1 MVCGGSVSAEWILI
15 RNFGTLLFFSMK
27 KSVLFLLFVAVVLMA
42 NGRAVK
48 DFNVQSP
55 DGLLQVKVEV
65 GKAVNYSLT
74 YRGAPILSSSEV
86 SLTLADGKV
95 WGKGVKLRKAV
106 LHEVDETIPSPFY
119 KKSEVSD
126 HYQEL
131 VLVFSGYRLLFRAYD
146 EGMAYRFESTSADS
160 LIVQSEQATF
170 RFPEDFTTYTPY
182 ANAIGTLSE
191 QLGNSFESCYV
202 HLPLSRLDTGRL
214 AFLPLIVEADRG
226 VKVAITESDLENYP
240 GMFLHNADGGLQLTG
255 VFAEYPHTVQKGGP
269 SGTDVKQYVNS
280 RYPWLTKAFPHQR
293 FPWRVV
299 CVAENEAQLLANDMV
314 YRLAEAPRFQD
325 VSWVRPGKV
334 AWEWWNSFGVFNVP
348 FTVGRNTDT
357 YKYYVDF
364 ASRNKIEYV
373 ILDGGWSVGADL
385 LQVQPDIDLPEL
397 LRYAKERQVGIILWA
412 GFWHIDKNMEEV
424 FRHYS
429 EMGVKGFKLDF
440 VDRDDALAVNFHYR
454 AAAIA
459 AKYHLLLDFHGTYK
473 PTGISRTYP
482 NVLNFE
488 GVNGQEQNR
497 WSTMAQYNQV
507 QYDVEMPFARMLA
520 GPVDYTQGAMLNA
533 TRAEYRMSSVEP
545 MSQGTRCHQLAEYVV
560 FFSPLNML
568 CDGPTRYEREPECT
582 SFIAQVPTVWDETLP
597 LQSEIGEYVAVARR
611 KGAVWYVGVVN
622 NWTPRTLKLSLRD
635 IGGVYQAEAFVD
647 GPNAA
652 LYGQDYLKRL
662 MEVDTS
668 KLLTIELAP
677 GGGFAMRLTK

>member
-1 MVCGGSVSAEWILI
+1 M
-15 RNFGTLLFFSMK
+15 
-27 KSVLFLLFVAVVLMA
+27 
-42 NGRAVK
+42 
-48 DFNVQSP
+48 
-55 DGLLQVKVEV
+55 
-65 GKAVNYSLT
+65 
-74 YRGAPILSSSEV
+74 
-86 SLTLADGKV
+86 
-95 WGKGVKLRKAV
+95 
-106 LHEVDETIPSPFY
+106 
-119 KKSEVSD
+119 
-126 HYQEL
+126 
-131 VLVFSGYRLLFRAYD
+131 
-146 EGMAYRFESTSADS
+146 
-160 LIVQSEQATF
+160 
-170 RFPEDFTTYTPY
+170 
-182 ANAIGTLSE
+182 
-191 QLGNSFESCYV
+191 
-202 HLPLSRLDTGRL
+202 
-214 AFLPLIVEADRG
+214 
-226 VKVAITESDLENYP
+226 
-240 GMFLHNADGGLQLTG
+240 
-255 VFAEYPHTVQKGGP
+255 
-269 SGTDVKQYVNS
+269 
-280 RYPWLTKAFPHQR
+280 
-293 FPWRVV
+293 
-299 CVAENEAQLLANDMV
+299 
-314 YRLAEAPRFQD
+314 
-325 VSWVRPGKV
+325 
-334 AWEWWNSFGVFNVP
+334 
-348 FTVGRNTDT
+348 
-357 YKYYVDF
+357 
-364 ASRNKIEYV
+364 
-373 ILDGGWSVGADL
+373 
-385 LQVQPDIDLPEL
+385 
-397 LRYAKERQVGIILWA
+397 
-412 GFWHIDKNMEEV
+412 
-424 FRHYS
+424 
-429 EMGVKGFKLDF
+429 
-440 VDRDDALAVNFHYR
+440 NFHYR

-652 LYGQDYLKRL
+652 LHGQDYLKRL